1 MSDIATGLFG
11 LHGLSTCKMI
21 CIIAL
26 LLLPVT
32 FCKSPA
38 DFQWAVVTA
47 MVTTTLSVV
56 LIFVGTASDHEV
68 CGAVAEI
75 PGFDMGSFVLSLGTF
90 MFSFGG
96 HGVFPTIQ
104 HDMKDPQR
112 FTAASVLAF
121 SIVLLL
127 YIPITVLGYVTYG
140 NSLQDSIIN
149 SIQSTWIQQAANFFI
164 AIHCILT
171 LTIVI
176 NPLNQE
182 VEHKFKLPHG
192 FGIQRVAYR
201 SGMMAFIVFSTL
213 SFPKFGPIL

>member
-1 MSDIATGLFG
+1 M
-11 LHGLSTCKMI
+11 
-21 CIIAL
+21 
-26 LLLPVT
+26 
-32 FCKSPA
+32 
-38 DFQWAVVTA
+38 
-47 MVTTTLSVV
+47 
-56 LIFVGTASDHEV
+56 
-68 CGAVAEI
+68 
-75 PGFDMGSFVLSLGTF
+75 
-90 MFSFGG
+90 
-96 HGVFPTIQ
+96 
-104 HDMKDPQR
+104 
-112 FTAASVLAF
+112 
-121 SIVLLL
+121 
-127 YIPITVLGYVTYG
+127 TYG

-213 SFPKFGPIL
+213 SFPKFGPILNFIGGTSVALTSAIMPCLFNLYLHSAPDYEVAKRDEDVEETLGLLELSRRYVFVF